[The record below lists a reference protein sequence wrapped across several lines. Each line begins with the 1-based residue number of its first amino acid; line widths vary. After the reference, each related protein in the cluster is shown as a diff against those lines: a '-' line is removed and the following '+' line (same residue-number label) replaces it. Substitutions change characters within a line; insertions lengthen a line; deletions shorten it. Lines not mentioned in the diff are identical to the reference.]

1 MSRFKKLPVEIEAFK
16 LGFDNIPEWFEH
28 KVSDNTITLGSLA
41 PVDIHI
47 DQRKEYKTS
56 CKIKTLEGE
65 MIGDYG
71 DYIIKGVKG
80 EIYPCKPDIF
90 EMTYSGVKEGFNLS
104 WGEAIDLM
112 KKGFHLARNGWNGK
126 NMFVVYQRGYPDGI
140 NCNAQTA
147 LAWGMKEGE
156 LFKCEPYMQIQT
168 VNGSHAMWVPSNND
182 NLSNDWGIVK

>member
-1 MSRFKKLPVEIEAFK
+1 MSKFKKKPVEIEAFK
-16 LGFDNIPEWFEH
+16 WTGNVRQTEDPEWIIEAI
-28 KVSDNTITLGSLA
+28 KKGIVEVN
-41 PVDIHI
+41 
-47 DQRKEYKTS
+47 YS
-56 CKIKTLEGE
+56 CLEIITLEGT
-65 MIGDYG
+65 MKASVG

-126 NMFVVYQRGYPDGI
+126 NMFVVYQKGYPDGI